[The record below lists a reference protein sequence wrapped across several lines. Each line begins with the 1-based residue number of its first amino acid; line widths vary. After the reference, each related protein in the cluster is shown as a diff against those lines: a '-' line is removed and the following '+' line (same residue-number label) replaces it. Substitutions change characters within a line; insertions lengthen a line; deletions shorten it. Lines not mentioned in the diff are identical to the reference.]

1 MDLAYIAL
9 GSNLGD
15 CVQTLSFAIDRLDR
29 LGTVTAR
36 SSFYETE
43 PVGFRDQPPFLNAVV
58 AVRTDLEPF
67 DLLRGMLAIER
78 EFGRDRSNSA
88 LNGPRTLD
96 LDLLVMGDCVATRA
110 ELTLPHPALARR
122 RFVLTPL
129 AEIAPLLR
137 HPVLKQTMAELLE
150 LLPDEGENRVSAVRR
165 LK

>member
-1 MDLAYIAL
+1 MAVAYIAL

-15 CVQTLSFAIDRLDR
+15 RVQTLSLAIDRLDR

-58 AVRTDLEPF
+58 AVMTDLEPL

-96 LDLLVMGDCVATRA
+96 LDLLVMGNCVLAGA
-110 ELTLPHPALARR
+110 ELTLPHPALAQR

-137 HPVLKQTMAELLE
+137 HPVMKQTMAELLD
-150 LLPDEGENRVSAVRR
+150 LLPDVGENRVSAVRR

>member
-1 MDLAYIAL
+1 MAVAYIAL

-15 CVQTLSFAIDRLDR
+15 RVQTLSLAIDRLDR

-58 AVRTDLEPF
+58 AVRTDLEPL

-96 LDLLVMGDCVATRA
+96 LDLLVMGNCVLAGA
-110 ELTLPHPALARR
+110 ELTLPHPALAQR

-137 HPVLKQTMAELLE
+137 HPVMKQTMAELLD
-150 LLPDEGENRVSAVRR
+150 LLPDVGENRVSAVRR

>member
-1 MDLAYIAL
+1 MAVAYIAL

-15 CVQTLSFAIDRLDR
+15 RVQTLSLAIDRLDR
-29 LGTVTAR
+29 LGTVTAS

-58 AVRTDLEPF
+58 AVMTDLEPL

-96 LDLLVMGDCVATRA
+96 LDLLVMGNCVLAGA
-110 ELTLPHPALARR
+110 ELTLPHPALAQR

-137 HPVLKQTMAELLE
+137 HPVMKQTMAELLD
-150 LLPDEGENRVSAVRR
+150 LLPDVGENRVSAVRR

>member
-1 MDLAYIAL
+1 MAVAYIAL

-15 CVQTLSFAIDRLDR
+15 RVQTLSLAIDCLDR

-58 AVRTDLEPF
+58 AVRTDLEPL

-96 LDLLVMGDCVATRA
+96 LDLLVMGNCVLAGA
-110 ELTLPHPALARR
+110 ELTLPHPALAQR

-137 HPVLKQTMAELLE
+137 HPVMKQTMAELLD
-150 LLPDEGENRVSAVRR
+150 LLPDVGENRVSAVRR